1 MSPVELLKYRTLL
14 CTIII
19 DSFFCDF
26 IKVLPSFYAPDSS
39 DPSLIEIHRRILL
52 KSIIKNLS
60 LYVFICE
67 LNGEELYF
75 VHSKLPSSKF
85 KA

>member
-1 MSPVELLKYRTLL
+1 MSPVELLKY
-14 CTIII
+14 TISLTTIME
-19 DSFFCDF
+19 SFFCDF
-26 IKVLPSFYAPDSS
+26 IKVLPAFIFQTSV
-39 DPSLIEIHRRILL
+39 PSLIEIHRRTLL

-60 LYVFICE
+60 LCVFICE

-75 VHSKLPSSKF
+75 DHNKLPSSKF